1 MICKGPLT
9 PAQLESS
16 QRNYHIFSLVN
27 GLSYMCLGETVLIL
41 LAVRL
46 DCPDYIVSTLGAM
59 IYFGFLLLPLGK
71 VVTARVGAAKSQS
84 IFWVARNAAALL
96 VALSALVSISGMPR
110 TATALLLAGAFF
122 FYGFRAA
129 GVVMSQPLVGN
140 ITTEKDRSRVIG
152 VNTGFFYITCLVA
165 LVTISLLLKIR
176 DSLSMLTGIVVAGSM
191 LGFTASRFVNRID
204 ETESIRDSARKPIGS
219 EFRKVL
225 HDQSLLRLLA
235 AGFAINLSI
244 IMLVPVSMLALKRGY
259 GVSDTHALLYA
270 LAQFG
275 ASAGASF
282 ISARISSAIGPR
294 KTILVSFILL
304 VAIGPV
310 WLLAPSEFHPV
321 VMLLPFVFAG
331 ATFVVTSNAITHY
344 FLQTVPEERRVASSM
359 FLSVVNGAGAGV
371 IGMLLAG
378 TLLDLSTR
386 INPADSVLP
395 GYRLYFG
402 IAFLLLVGGVWIILR
417 LTPLPLEKR
426 KIKKSWSE
434 TV

>member
-1 MICKGPLT
+1 
-9 PAQLESS
+9 
-16 QRNYHIFSLVN
+16 
-27 GLSYMCLGETVLIL
+27 
-41 LAVRL
+41 
-46 DCPDYIVSTLGAM
+46 
-59 IYFGFLLLPLGK
+59 
-71 VVTARVGAAKSQS
+71 
-84 IFWVARNAAALL
+84 
-96 VALSALVSISGMPR
+96 
-110 TATALLLAGAFF
+110 
-122 FYGFRAA
+122 
-129 GVVMSQPLVGN
+129 
-140 ITTEKDRSRVIG
+140 VIG
-152 VNTGFFYITCLVA
+152 ANTGFFYITCLVA
-165 LVTISLLLKIR
+165 LVTISLLLKFH
-176 DSLSMLTGIVVAGSM
+176 DSLGMLTGIVVAGSM

-304 VAIGPV
+304 VAIAPV
-310 WLLAPSEFHPV
+310 WLLAPAEFHPV

-331 ATFVVTSNAITHY
+331 ATFVVSSNAITHY

-417 LTPLPLEKR
+417 LAPLPLEKR